1 VNLKIIQLLARTAT
15 LGSISAAAAEMGMS
29 SSLASRHLAALEREL
44 GTRLLQRTTRSLKV
58 TPAGDLVVQW
68 ARASMAD
75 YAAMRDALGA
85 AQGRPAG
92 LVRVA
97 CTEFLAQ
104 TVVVEVLAGFALRYP
119 LIEVSVLTTDR
130 AVQLGEGQVDLALH
144 VGATPDSNVAVR
156 RLREV
161 RTVLCASPAYVAE
174 MGPPTQPA
182 DLVRHRC
189 LAHSTYEP
197 INWFFRRGDEVTA
210 HALRPHVT
218 TNSTST
224 LRQLALRGVGIARL
238 SGRLCADDL
247 ASGALVSLL
256 PDHAQTLANG
266 ELPSVWMIFPDRHLL
281 QRVRLVADAI
291 TQRMNAVA

>member
-1 VNLKIIQLLARTAT
+1 MNLKVVQLLARTAA

-44 GTRLLQRTTRSLKV
+44 GARLLQRTTRSLKV
-58 TPAGDLVVQW
+58 TPAGEQVVRW
-68 ARASMAD
+68 AQAAMAD
-75 YAAMRDALGA
+75 YSAMRDALGM

-97 CTEFLAQ
+97 CTEYLAH
-104 TVVVEVLAGFALRYP
+104 TVVADVLADFALRYP
-119 LIEVSVLTTDR
+119 LIEISLLTTDR
-130 AVQLGEGQVDLALH
+130 AVQLSEGQVDLALH
-144 VGATPDSNVAVR
+144 VGAPPDSNVAVR

-161 RTVLCASPAYVAE
+161 RTVLCASPAYLAE
-174 MGPPTQPA
+174 RGTPTRPE
-182 DLVRHRC
+182 DLVHHRC

-197 INWFFRRGDEVTA
+197 VNWFFRRSGELLV

-224 LRQLALRGVGIARL
+224 LHQLALRGVGIARL
-238 SGRLCADDL
+238 SGRLCAADL
-247 ASGALVSLL
+247 SSGALRSLL
-256 PDHAQTLANG
+256 PDCAQTLANG

-291 TQRMNAVA
+291 TQRTNAVP

>member
-1 VNLKIIQLLARTAT
+1 MNLKIVQLLARTAA
-15 LGSISAAAAEMGMS
+15 LGSISAAAAELGMS

-44 GTRLLQRTTRSLKV
+44 GARLLQRTTRSMKV
-58 TPAGDLVVQW
+58 TPAGELVVQW
-68 ARASMAD
+68 AQRSMTD

-97 CTEFLAQ
+97 CTEYLAH
-104 TVVVEVLAGFALRYP
+104 TVVADVLAEFAQHHP
-119 LIEVSVLTTDR
+119 LIEVSVVTTDR

-144 VGATPDSNVAVR
+144 VGAPPDSNVAVR

-161 RTVLCASPAYVAE
+161 RTVLCASPGYLAE
-174 MGPPTQPA
+174 KGAPSEPA
-182 DLVRHRC
+182 DLAQHRC

-197 INWFFRRGDEVTA
+197 INWFFRRGSELIVHT
-210 HALRPHVT
+210 LRPHVT

-224 LRQLALRGVGIARL
+224 LHQLALRGVGIARL
-238 SGRLCADDL
+238 SGRLCAADL

-256 PDHAQTLANG
+256 PDYAQTLANG

-291 TQRMNAVA
+291 TQRMNATA